1 MYEVLVCVIALAES
15 EKFKKSEFDMALLQV
30 ILALLVLIVTA
41 DVFVSVRAKRNMQD
55 ICQNGSLTKNISA
68 SSFADWNISEVS
80 VVSNSSECKVEQITP
95 SCLPGFC
102 WEHSNSTD
110 YISMLLL
117 RSPKQGLRVKTMCLR
132 FQSEHSIVIIMTQ
145 NKSGLIRA
153 RQGNICQCSKQ
164 GVNQILAPIFCDES
178 ETERQATRH
187 IERTFCAVMLFLLL
201 EVLVCTV
208 LYICVRHKYSQTVTA
223 DIENSSGSSSNV
235 ELSQIA
241 HQPPVINQEPYQ
253 ALLLTNRNPRMTAQ
267 NGDVLGE
274 PDDTNIALHQGPV
287 QNRSFGGNVFD
298 EDHGKGVT
306 GSNEEPMYTVPEQPV
321 PSEKESSSSR
331 TRQNPLDEI
340 MGIPAHNMAPSTPKP
355 YVGCLYRVVDVPVFT
370 TERSHE
376 ELLPR
381 DTHSQSDRALPGN
394 TFEEPFYHVLEN
406 PYDTVEG
413 CSLQDVDVDDDETV

>member
-1 MYEVLVCVIALAES
+1 MS
-15 EKFKKSEFDMALLQV
+15 FLL
-30 ILALLVLIVTA
+30 
-41 DVFVSVRAKRNMQD
+41 
-55 ICQNGSLTKNISA
+55 
-68 SSFADWNISEVS
+68 S

-110 YISMLLL
+110 NISMLLL
-117 RSPKQGLRVKTMCLR
+117 RSTKQGLRVKTMCLR
-132 FQSEHSIVIIMTQ
+132 FQSEHSIVIIMNQ

-187 IERTFCAVMLFLLL
+187 IEKIFCSVMLFLLL

-340 MGIPAHNMAPSTPKP
+340 MGIPAHNMAPSTAKP

-381 DTHSQSDRALPGN
+381 DTYSQSDRALPGN

>member
-1 MYEVLVCVIALAES
+1 
-15 EKFKKSEFDMALLQV
+15 MALLQV
-30 ILALLVLIVTA
+30 FLALLVLIVTA

-68 SSFADWNISEVS
+68 SSFAAWNISEVS

-110 YISMLLL
+110 NISMLLL
-117 RSPKQGLRVKTMCLR
+117 RSTKQGLRCLR
-132 FQSEHSIVIIMTQ
+132 FQSEHSIVIIMNQ

-187 IERTFCAVMLFLLL
+187 IEKIFCSVMLFLLL

-340 MGIPAHNMAPSTPKP
+340 MGIPAHNMAPSTAKP

-381 DTHSQSDRALPGN
+381 DTYSQSDRALPGN